1 RIGHVHLKLVIA
13 ELIRRRLEEQLE
25 DVVIPAHAVV
35 LAHVG
40 IEVGVFHFGSEV
52 EILVVPQQPR
62 LGGSLRQTIFPED
75 RKILEHLRAPPGRL
89 VELAVQRDRLACPA
103 ALGGTDGAN
112 GFVLGVRTRTL
123 WTAVRCDQVSQKT
136 AQAEHQETGCEAE
149 HESSLRL
156 KASIRLARSLRALR
170 TERYMNPATARPS
183 GS

>member
-1 RIGHVHLKLVIA
+1 
-13 ELIRRRLEEQLE
+13 
-25 DVVIPAHAVV
+25 
-35 LAHVG
+35 
-40 IEVGVFHFGSEV
+40 
-52 EILVVPQQPR
+52 
-62 LGGSLRQTIFPED
+62 IFPED

-136 AQAEHQETGCEAE
+136 AQAEHQERGCEAE

-156 KASIRLARSLRALR
+156 KASIRLARSLRPLR
-170 TERYMNPATARPS
+170 TERYMNPCQSKAIRIVNSARACSLLPVRMRHATRSARASRLVDPRAGHAFCHGS
-183 GS
+183 GA